1 MFQNSIR
8 HNLSLH
14 NRFMRVQNEGTGKSS
29 WWMINPD
36 AKPGKAARRRATSME
51 TQKYEKK
58 RGRVKKKVE
67 ALRNGATPS
76 PSSSVHSEGQDLF
89 PESPP
94 LHHGFQLSPDF
105 RPRASSNAS
114 SCGGRL
120 SPIPAVE
127 SDMHESEMPPLS
139 PIPWNGELPH
149 LSYEAASVGAGGA
162 MDR

>member
-1 MFQNSIR
+1 MCDFKLF
-8 HNLSLH
+8 H
-14 NRFMRVQNEGTGKSS
+14 F
-29 WWMINPD
+29 
-36 AKPGKAARRRATSME
+36 
-51 TQKYEKK
+51 
-58 RGRVKKKVE
+58 
-67 ALRNGATPS
+67 
-76 PSSSVHSEGQDLF
+76 QDLF

-127 SDMHESEMPPLS
+127 SDIHESDMPPLS

-149 LSYEAASVGAGGA
+149 LSYEGANVASGGT
-162 MDR
+162 MDRYEVIVVFMVFFLHKIKFNVV